1 MALLVLKLNVDMEKH
16 DDVVKKKNG
25 KERNGKGRK
34 VEAGEESDRDKE
46 GEKRGVTM
54 MLRVGTY
61 QIKGFL
67 AKAQLRSDC
76 LPVLTTSDFS
86 FVHSSSFLPRGNFDL
101 ACAESAWL

>member
-1 MALLVLKLNVDMEKH
+1 LVLKLNVDMEKH

-76 LPVLTTSDFS
+76 LPVLTTSDFCLRPLKLVS
-86 FVHSSSFLPRGNFDL
+86 PQGQF
-101 ACAESAWL
+101 